1 MKKIYNKLCAIAFAL
16 LGATSLSAQDWTAPA
31 IGVDL
36 STASSSDE
44 LYMYNLKA
52 DAFACSGMAWG
63 THAIVKELQ
72 NGDTK
77 LSADVHRCRVELPT
91 SGQVKI
97 LLNERTYLGGNFAN
111 NDCWVDFGS
120 NNTFTYT
127 KVSATDNI
135 YTLQTGEAFLDVSW
149 AHGGHITLGT
159 NGYGNT
165 EWAFIRRTDITNGKY
180 VLYKAK

>member
-97 LLNERTYLGGNFAN
+97 LLNERTYLGGNLLTMIVGLILVA
-111 NDCWVDFGS
+111 
-120 NNTFTYT
+120 TTHLHT
-127 KVSATDNI
+127 QKSAPQII
-135 YTLQTGEAFLDVSW
+135 YTHYRLVKHF
-149 AHGGHITLGT
+149 
-159 NGYGNT
+159 
-165 EWAFIRRTDITNGKY
+165 
-180 VLYKAK
+180 